1 MTEKVRKC
9 ITDCLPKETT
19 YLGEFLFLMP
29 DAVWEGKSGGQSFV
43 AVAEDRW
50 LSGSSGQ
57 FLAVT
62 ENGSVYKGDLA
73 DCGLFQYCAASFP
86 QFMEIMRV
94 YQAVLEAR
102 QPPDAGDKEGFRR
115 CEKEEEALREVIT
128 RIDSTALRDDRTFW
142 SIWAEEIGY
151 GF

>member
-29 DAVWEGKSGGQSFV
+29 DTVWEGKSGGQSFV
-43 AVAEDRW
+43 AVAEDRL

-62 ENGSVYKGDLA
+62 EDGSVYKGDLA
-73 DCGLFQYCAASFP
+73 DQSLFQYCAASFS
-86 QFMEIMRV
+86 QF
-94 YQAVLEAR
+94 Y
-102 QPPDAGDKEGFRR
+102 GDYEYIP
-115 CEKEEEALREVIT
+115 CCA
-128 RIDSTALRDDRTFW
+128 
-142 SIWAEEIGY
+142 
-151 GF
+151 